1 MFYFSLKEHNKKEN
15 INKFIISGVVLI
27 LLSLISIFF
36 RELSV
41 RLISYSVAF
50 LFLFISYLN
59 LLNIN
64 ERRRYQSKK
73 EVRPFVI
80 SQVFLILI
88 AITFIIFPTKIQAS
102 ISIFFGVY
110 ILVKSIFE
118 YIRNK
123 NNPYYIFSFSKVFSL
138 LVGIILIISPLFL
151 SKFIISIMSFLIF
164 LIGTT
169 LTSFGFSIK
178 RKYID

>member
-15 INKFIISGVVLI
+15 VNKFIISGIVLV
-27 LLSLISIFF
+27 LLSLVSIFF
-36 RELSV
+36 KELSV

-50 LFLFISYLN
+50 LLLFISYLN

-73 EVRPFVI
+73 EVRPFIV
-80 SQVFLILI
+80 SQVILILI
-88 AITFIIFPTKIQAS
+88 SVLFIIFPTKIQAS
-102 ISIFFGVY
+102 ISIFFGIY
-110 ILVKSIFE
+110 ILIKNVFE

-123 NNPYYIFSFSKVFSL
+123 NNPYYKFSFSKVFS
-138 LVGIILIISPLFL
+138 IILGATLIISPLFL

-164 LIGTT
+164 LIGLT
-169 LTSFGFSIK
+169 LVSFGFNIK
-178 RKYID
+178 RKYIN